1 MPGLNGTGPTGAGPM
16 TGGRRGLCNT
26 AGSGYRSQPLGNGM
40 NFNRG
45 MGRGFGR
52 GFGNG
57 YGMGMARG
65 FGRGIGWSQAP
76 FYAQYQ
82 ANPDE
87 ELSIL
92 KARADAAQN
101 NLNAINRRISELE
114 NSSD

>member
-26 AGSGYRSQPLGNGM
+26 AGSGYIPQPMGNGM

-65 FGRGIGWSQAP
+65 FGRGINWGQTP
-76 FYAQYQ
+76 LYAQ
-82 ANPDE
+82 NPGNADE
-87 ELSIL
+87 ELNIL
-92 KARADAAQN
+92 KAQANAAQS
-101 NLNAINRRISELE
+101 NLDVINRRISELE

>member
-26 AGSGYRSQPLGNGM
+26 ADSGYRLQPLGNGM

-45 MGRGFGR
+45 VGRSFGR

-65 FGRGIGWSQAP
+65 FGRSSGWSQAP
-76 FYAQYQ
+76 LYAQYSG
-82 ANPDE
+82 NPDE
-87 ELSIL
+87 ELNIL
-92 KARADAAQN
+92 KAQADSAQN

>member
-16 TGGRRGLCNT
+16 TGGGRGLCNP
-26 AGSGYRSQPLGNGM
+26 AGLGYRSQPLRNGI

-45 MGRGFGR
+45 MGAGFGR

-65 FGRGIGWSQAP
+65 FGRGRGWSQAP
-76 FYAQYQ
+76 LYAQYQ
-82 ANPDE
+82 GNPDE
-87 ELSIL
+87 ELNIL
-92 KARADAAQN
+92 KGQAEAAQS
-101 NLNAINRRISELE
+101 NLDAINRRISELE

>member
-16 TGGRRGLCNT
+16 TGGRRGLCGT
-26 AGSGYRSQPLGNGM
+26 TGQGYRSQPLGSGM

-57 YGMGMARG
+57 YGMGMTRG
-65 FGRGIGWSQAP
+65 FGRGRSWSQTP
-76 FYAQYQ
+76 LYAQYPG
-82 ANPDE
+82 NPDE
-87 ELSIL
+87 ELNIL
-92 KARADAAQN
+92 KARADAAQSD
-101 NLNAINRRISELE
+101 LDVINRRISELE